1 MLALRPDERLGPP
14 CLVCSRR
21 ELALPTAADNLRA
34 ALLMAFA
41 SVVFTINDA
50 LVKVLTGEGV
60 PIGLILAVRG
70 VFMVLIFLVLFR
82 GRGDDWRLYQFRDPL
97 VVLRACAEAALSW
110 VMFTSLMLLPIA
122 TVTALFFTTPMLAT
136 ALGALFLGERVRI
149 WRWTAVVLG
158 FVGILIATRPGS
170 AAFEPTLLL
179 PLLAALIAALRD
191 LITRRLAHGIPTRV
205 VAMSTTVAT
214 CLSGFASVP
223 FLPWPPLELPLV
235 GILAGSALISG
246 VALFAYIGAS
256 RLGEISFLAP
266 IRYLSLPTAGLLG
279 FLIWGDLPDRF
290 ALLGTALIVG
300 SGVLI
305 FYREQRLARRR

>member
-1 MLALRPDERLGPP
+1 
-14 CLVCSRR
+14 
-21 ELALPTAADNLRA
+21 
-34 ALLMAFA
+34 MAFA

-70 VFMVLIFLVLFR
+70 VFMALIFLVLFR
-82 GRGDDWRLYQFRDPL
+82 GQGDDWRLYQFRDPL

-136 ALGALFLGERVRI
+136 ALGALFLSERVRI

-223 FLPWPPLELPLV
+223 FLPWPPLEFTLV

-279 FLIWGDLPDRF
+279 FLVWGDLPDRF
-290 ALLGTALIVG
+290 ALLGTAPIVG

>member
-1 MLALRPDERLGPP
+1 
-14 CLVCSRR
+14 
-21 ELALPTAADNLRA
+21 
-34 ALLMAFA
+34 MAFA
-41 SVVFTINDA
+41 SVVFTLNDA
-50 LVKVLTGEGV
+50 LVKVLTGQGV

-82 GRGDDWRLYQFRDPL
+82 GQGDDWRLYQFRDPL

-223 FLPWPPLELPLV
+223 FLPWPPLELTLV

-279 FLIWGDLPDRF
+279 FLVWGDLPDRW
-290 ALLGTALIVG
+290 ALFGTALIVG